1 MKKVTL
7 AEVASKAGVSSATV
21 SRYLKQE
28 NVRKDIAERI
38 EEAIKETG
46 YLVRKNETEQESNET
61 KEKMIP
67 KNAAPILK
75 KNMLKFM
82 VLTKDLKRSRMQ
94 GMMSALKDV
103 FYANGCTFQV
113 CVSNDDTKNEESYLT
128 AAIISNVDGIIIESC
143 TSKDFI
149 KKQMR
154 TTSIPVVF
162 LEKTNEEDSDA
173 VIDEI
178 NAGEVVGRYLLEK
191 EYLIIRYIS
200 CDNDLANAHIQGI
213 KNIYH
218 EQKQPL
224 DLVCINTNDDYLDIY
239 EKMKDVF
246 ANRIDLLI
254 LQQDEM
260 AIPLIKYTKEYHVVI
275 PQNVSVICFGGDKLL
290 QVLSPSISSLTYDYT
305 AYANTILSMLV
316 SMKEKRVL
324 PDTKQFLEMNECD
337 STR

>member
-28 NVRKDIAERI
+28 NVRKDIVERI
-38 EEAIKETG
+38 EAAIKETG
-46 YLVRKNETEQESNET
+46 YLVRKNDTEQVSFVDR
-61 KEKMIP
+61 EKNLP
-67 KNAAPILK
+67 KNSAPMIK
-75 KNMLKFM
+75 KKSMKFM

-94 GMMSALKDV
+94 SMMTALKDV
-103 FYANGCTFQV
+103 LYANGCSFQI
-113 CVSNDDTKNEESYLT
+113 CVSNNDPQNEETYLT
-128 AAIISNVDGIIIESC
+128 SAIVSNLDGIIVESC
-143 TSKDFI
+143 TSKEFI

-162 LEKTNEEDSDA
+162 LEKTTSDDTGA

-178 NAGEVVGRYLLEK
+178 KAGEVVGHYLLNK

-200 CDNDLANAHIQGI
+200 CDTELANAHIQGI

-218 EQKQPL
+218 EQKQPI
-224 DLVCINTNDDYLDIY
+224 DLVTVDTKDDFMDIY
-239 EKMKDVF
+239 EHIKEAFVE
-246 ANRIDLLI
+246 RIDLLI

-260 AIPLIKYTKEYHVVI
+260 AIPLSKYTKEYHVAI
-275 PQNVSVICFGGDKLL
+275 PQNVSVICFGGGDLL
-290 QVLSPSISSLTYDYT
+290 QVLSPSLSSLAYDNT
-305 AYANTILSMLV
+305 AYANMVYTTLV
-316 SMKEKRVL
+316 SMKDKRIVQ
-324 PDTKQFLEMNECD
+324 DAKQFFEIKECD